1 MNCHN
6 GEEYLH
12 EAIKSVYEQTYQNWE
27 IIFWDNASTDQSKKI
42 ALSFDKKVKYFLS
55 QQKSSLGEA
64 RNLALHEANG
74 RYICFLDCDDLYLP
88 NKLQRQV
95 KLMEEGGF
103 PLSYSSAEII
113 DGNGNKIRN
122 FPAKNNSGDILDK
135 LLVHYEINMQSVILR
150 NSFLIKEELNFLT
163 SMQYCPDHNLFLK
176 IAANNEIGVDQNYLV
191 KYRVIAN
198 SLSSKT
204 MYLAGSEVRL
214 TLDEISHKYPQ
225 LKLTLKEK
233 FRLAYAKCS
242 YYDCIAFIYGQQY
255 KEARKLLF
263 PIISM
268 RYEYLGLYLLLL
280 LHFPSKLILRLL
292 NRYV

>member
-42 ALSFDKKVKYFLS
+42 ALSFDKKVKYFFS

-64 RNLALHEANG
+64 RNLALNEANG

-95 KLMEEGGF
+95 KLMEAGGF

-122 FPAKNNSGDILDK
+122 FQAKNNSGYIFDK

-176 IAANNEIGVDQNYLV
+176 IAANNMVGVDQNYLV

-198 SLSSKT
+198 SLSSQT
-204 MYLAGSEVRL
+204 IYLAGSEVRF
-214 TLDEISHKYPQ
+214 TLDEISHKDPQ
-225 LKLTLKEK
+225 LKLKLIKK

-242 YYDCIAFIYGQQY
+242 YYDAIAFIYGQQY

-263 PIISM
+263 PIILM
-268 RYEYLGLYLLLL
+268 RFEYLGLYLLLL
-280 LHFPSKLILRLL
+280 LNLPSKLILRLL